1 MLQELQKAKMRSNL
15 LLLALLFGWGAS
27 ASQPGDKRTILT
39 SGEKVHRIGFRLGQ
53 STIIYLG
60 FKPETVICGNKNYF
74 NIEKIKEGVT
84 IQPLANFPT
93 NLSIMDKDRRY
104 LFYLV
109 PATGRAVDSFV
120 DMKWIPESEILPVE
134 KLSNTYSSVVTPINT
149 RVRMTKTVKLTVL
162 RQKAVDGSRRRIFEI
177 ELSNQSGGT
186 ISTAEIA
193 VIAMNG
199 KVAPK
204 GQALVWEDDEVK
216 HKKKLLGRLIVPV
229 SIGSSFDLVVRFK
242 GNDTRTKIRGLRK

>member
-1 MLQELQKAKMRSNL
+1 MKLKMRNKL
-15 LLLALLFGWGAS
+15 LSLGFLLSWGAF

-39 SGEKVHRIGFRLGQ
+39 SGEKVHRIGFSLGQ

-93 NLSIMDKDRRY
+93 NLSILDKDRRY

-109 PATGRAVDSFV
+109 PASGKAIDSFV
-120 DMKWIPESEILPVE
+120 DVKWIPESELLPVE
-134 KLSNTYSSVVTPINT
+134 KLSTTYSTKVSEIRT
-149 RVRMTKTVKLTVL
+149 RVRVTKMVELTVL

-177 ELSNQSGGT
+177 ELSNQSGAT
-186 ISTAEIA
+186 ISTEEIA
-193 VIAMNG
+193 VIAMTG
-199 KVAPK
+199 KTAPK
-204 GQALVWEDDEVK
+204 GQAIVWEDDEVR
-216 HKKKLLGRLIVPV
+216 HKKKLLGRLIVPNSV
-229 SIGSSFDLVVRFK
+229 GRSFDLVVRFK
-242 GNDTRTKIRGLRK
+242 GNDTRTKIVGLR

>member
-1 MLQELQKAKMRSNL
+1 MRSKFL
-15 LLLALLFGWGAS
+15 LLGFVLYGSAAF

-39 SGEKVHRIGFRLGQ
+39 SGEKVHRIGFSLGQ

-93 NLSIMDKDRRY
+93 NLSIMDKDKRF

-109 PATGRAVDSFV
+109 PASGRAVDSFV
-120 DMKWIPESEILPVE
+120 DVKWIPESELLPVE
-134 KLSNTYSSVVTPINT
+134 KLSSTYATKVTDIKT
-149 RVRMTKTVKLTVL
+149 RIKVTKTVELTVL
-162 RQKAVDGSRRRIFEI
+162 RQKAVDGSKRRIFEI
-177 ELSNQSGGT
+177 ELSNTSGET
-186 ISTAEIA
+186 IRTEEIA

-199 KVAPK
+199 KTAPK
-204 GQALVWEDDEVK
+204 GQALVWEDSEVK
-216 HKKKLLGRLIVPV
+216 NKKKLIGRLIVPV
-229 SIGSSFDLVVRFK
+229 SIGRSFDLVVRFK
-242 GNDTRTKIRGLRK
+242 GNDTRTKIGGLR